1 MKRATS
7 LTVIAIGAIFA
18 FAITSSPRFLNLQVV
33 GWILMATGAAGL
45 LLERRSRDWLR
56 RTVIVR
62 GSPDISRSNRRR
74 PNQIPA
80 PAPDAGPP
88 GDGPT
93 QPLVEP
99 IEHQRAERETIEEYI
114 EP

>member
-1 MKRATS
+1 MSRATS

-18 FAITSSPRFLNLQVV
+18 FAITTSPRFLNLQIV

-74 PNQIPA
+74 PTQIAPPA
-80 PAPDAGPP
+80 PGERPSA
-88 GDGPT
+88 DGPT
-93 QPLVEP
+93 EPLGEP
-99 IEHQRAERETIEEYI
+99 VERETIEEYI